1 MNGIYGA
8 GSHRTGI
15 PGILETTKSPQ
26 EIFDLLKDEHQYGSL
41 GLNDSALWDL
51 TKFVVEGLIETDQI
65 IDQEG
70 KFTPLVKVAD
80 YSTTS
85 RVYPAMVR
93 TG

>member
-1 MNGIYGA
+1 M
-8 GSHRTGI
+8 
-15 PGILETTKSPQ
+15 ETTKSPQ

-70 KFTPLVKVAD
+70 KFITAGESGGLLYDQSCV
-80 YSTTS
+80 SC
-85 RVYPAMVR
+85 MVR